1 MALRIKDGLTAVGG
15 GVLGGVFVAAFY
27 GVILFGGWW
36 SIRVTIWF
44 FTAQVG
50 DPFPLPWQPFS

>member
-1 MALRIKDGLTAVGG
+1 MSIKESLNAVGG
-15 GVLGGVFVAAFY
+15 GIFATVFIVIYY